1 MGKTTPAYLQ
11 GGLVARR
18 QPGCRSVAIR
28 TAMQDVNPDKDVK
41 LNNNMKNEKKWS
53 IVTLFSSKMY
63 ISKHLKPTVYVL
75 GCSFHKYDV
84 SHQNCDHL

>member
-1 MGKTTPAYLQ
+1 MDKTTPTYLQ
-11 GGLVARR
+11 GGLVAWR

-53 IVTLFSSKMY
+53 IVTFFEQNV
-63 ISKHLKPTVYVL
+63 HLKTFQTHSLCTWVQL
-75 GCSFHKYDV
+75 S
-84 SHQNCDHL
+84 